1 MLSSINIIYDDY
13 LVNNNFTTS
22 SGDAKCLMEL
32 SNISEYN
39 LFDINKSNE
48 INGLFFIKH
57 SNKLSD
63 YLKNNGDLPI
73 TKNQLLKL
81 KKSKIIFINHT
92 EPDGEDLIEVF
103 DKVIIDKKYDVSKF
117 CIINNNSKLNLQV
130 NKKKSRVLTHNTN
143 LFFRWSSE
151 LVKPHK
157 TEFSSEKEKLFTFH
171 NRVIKP
177 HRYFLLC
184 ELMKNNILDF
194 TDWSFLRGYEIILS
208 DGNVIP
214 NFYGKLFNE
223 DEVLKYSKE
232 MNILNKIQTKKSIY
246 EKLDGDVINPQYW
259 SYDSKIDVYSNAYI
273 NIVGESSFLDDLVHI
288 SEKSFIPLWF
298 YQIPI
303 FLSSHHHVKYL
314 KERYNFDLF
323 DDLIDHGYDNET
335 DNKIRFFK
343 VLDEIIRIF
352 KNMNDVKKF
361 YKSNK
366 NRIIN
371 NRINFN
377 NIINSKSDYDFFLN
391 LQNDTD

>member
-1 MLSSINIIYDDY
+1 M
-13 LVNNNFTTS
+13 NNNFTTS

-73 TKNQLLKL
+73 TSNQLLKL

-92 EPDGEDLIEVF
+92 EPDSEDLVQVF
-103 DKVIIDKKYDVSKF
+103 DKVILDKKYDTTKF
-117 CIINNNSKLNLQV
+117 CIINNNSKLNLQI
-130 NKKKSRVLTHNTN
+130 NKNKSKIITHNTN
-143 LFFRWSSE
+143 SFFRWSSE
-151 LVKPHK
+151 LMKPHK
-157 TEFSSEKEKLFTFH
+157 SEYSSEKEKFFTFH

-194 TDWSFLRGYEIILS
+194 IDWSFLRGYEIILS
-208 DGNVIP
+208 DGNLTP
-214 NFYGKLFNE
+214 NFYQKLFNE
-223 DEVLKYSKE
+223 EEVLIYSKE

-246 EKLDGDVINPQYW
+246 EKFDGDVINPLYW
-259 SYDSKIDVYSNAYI
+259 SHNSKIDVYSNAYI
-273 NIVGESSFLDDLVHI
+273 NIVGESNFFEDLVHI

-303 FLSSHHHVKYL
+303 FLSSHHHVKCL

-323 DDLIDHGYDNET
+323 DDLIDHSYDNET

-361 YKSNK
+361 YISNK
-366 NRIIN
+366 NRIMN
-371 NRINFN
+371 NRINFTD
-377 NIINSKSDYDFFLN
+377 IINSKSDYDFFLN
-391 LQNDTD
+391 FQNDAD